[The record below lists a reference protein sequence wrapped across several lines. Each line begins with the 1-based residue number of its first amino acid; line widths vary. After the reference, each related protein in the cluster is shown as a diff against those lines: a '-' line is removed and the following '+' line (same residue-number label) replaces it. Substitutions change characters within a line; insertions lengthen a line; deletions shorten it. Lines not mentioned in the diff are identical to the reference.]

1 MDYAKPFSP
10 PTNISA
16 YSYLVYE
23 PDFSRVEKKKYFGL
37 AEPTTTGEEFKQKK
51 YPHSHKVVAS
61 VNSRNTV

>member
-37 AEPTTTGEEFKQKK
+37 AEPTTTG
-51 YPHSHKVVAS
+51 
-61 VNSRNTV
+61 